1 VKCFVLCAGLSP
13 QSLNAL
19 SKLLSTPEAG
29 QDVIGILRVAIAEMA
44 GGKKGG
50 GGHNHRMDDDED
62 QTKVEVKI
70 NVKLWGVVGCHELL
84 ASLGKF
90 LIRSFSLWLIK

>member
-1 VKCFVLCAGLSP
+1 MPFTTYYFTLISGLSP

-29 QDVIGILRVAIAEMA
+29 EDVISILRQAIAEMA
-44 GGKKGG
+44 TK
-50 GGHNHRMDDDED
+50 NME
-62 QTKVEVKI
+62 TEKVEVKI

-84 ASLGKF
+84 ASLGK
-90 LIRSFSLWLIK
+90 